1 MTQERNMLKLC
12 MLETMNQVLG
22 RNMMDVDERTWE
34 LLEIDK
40 DRVKLHNNL
49 DHIYRNH
56 T

>member
-1 MTQERNMLKLC
+1 MSQEKELLKLC

-22 RNMMDVDERTWE
+22 RSMGDIDERTLE
-34 LLEIDK
+34 LLELDK

-49 DHIYRNH
+49 DYIYRNH